1 MNFRLLE
8 NLEISSSQQ
17 KPKNLDSQFLRGW
30 FPLHSGWDPVPT
42 IRTLPIK
49 LSSPKIVNFKSLK
62 SATRLLN
69 RVCVER
75 QGLDLS
81 KEVLWVSVCQRAAK
95 LPAGKVGGLK
105 KNSAMRPGAGE
116 SVSNPAAWQNLFSN
130 LQLCQLVA
138 QLPFDIQR
146 PKVPL

>member
-69 RVCVER
+69 RVCVGR
-75 QGLDLS
+75 RGLDIS
-81 KEVLWVSVCQRAAK
+81 KEVLWISVRQREAK

-105 KNSAMRPGAGE
+105 KNSAMRPGVGE
-116 SVSNPAAWQNLFSN
+116 LVSNPTAWQNFFQTSN
-130 LQLCQLVA
+130 FA
-138 QLPFDIQR
+138 S
-146 PKVPL
+146 